1 MIFLDKENHFSRT
14 KAVLRQW
21 ILCVHFYNISI
32 WKLHPIFFSRL
43 TWWKSVVR
51 YFLHLSRDNR
61 LYDEYNLTSDVLLFF
76 QSYQTVRY
84 NEIFKYYLEI
94 IWYEMI
100 HQQIE
105 NMMNKSKKKRN
116 MTTRDQRW
124 QLIIR
129 ERLSLI
135 RRLSNFWKRFWLFR
149 HHCRTASY
157 WSSATSTWKHKKK
170 RYWLNTVSILTWS
183 SAIGRYQIRMLH

>member
-1 MIFLDKENHFSRT
+1 MIFLDKENHFSARRSRT

-105 NMMNKSKKKRN
+105 NMMNKSKKKKTQYDNERSK
-116 MTTRDQRW
+116 MTTDHKRTFVFNTSSI
-124 QLIIR
+124 QL
-129 ERLSLI
+129 L
-135 RRLSNFWKRFWLFR
+135 K
-149 HHCRTASY
+149 T
-157 WSSATSTWKHKKK
+157 
-170 RYWLNTVSILTWS
+170 ILTLS
-183 SAIGRYQIRMLH
+183 TPLSYCFILIKCYMDMKT